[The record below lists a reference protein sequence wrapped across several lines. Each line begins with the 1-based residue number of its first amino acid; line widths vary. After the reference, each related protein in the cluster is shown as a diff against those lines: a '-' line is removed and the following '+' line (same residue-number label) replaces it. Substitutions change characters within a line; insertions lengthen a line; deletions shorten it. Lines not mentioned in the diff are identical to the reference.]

1 MAFGKFYLVC
11 NTYVLK
17 KSFNLKEFYKIMS
30 FCDKMYLIAFRH
42 QCIWIYL
49 HLIIQKIF

>member
-1 MAFGKFYLVC
+1 MAFDKFNLVF

-17 KSFNLKEFYKIMS
+17 ENIKEVYKIMS
-30 FCDKMYLIAFRH
+30 FHDKMYLITFCH

-49 HLIIQKIF
+49 HLI